1 MGKFLQMAI
10 KCNSTLVDG
19 VTILEIPT
27 VPFDAEQLDSLHQ
40 HIEGM
45 FEFLTEEAVEQ
56 AISGL
61 IEANS
66 KHFILDQMYHYR
78 APRKTTERTR
88 RDEAIARYNTQS
100 IIDDEDDYEHE
111 QDSDD

>member
-1 MGKFLQMAI
+1 MSKFIQMAI
-10 KCNSTLVDG
+10 QCNSTMVDG

-27 VPFDAEQLDSLHQ
+27 VPFDGEQLDSLHQ

-45 FEFLTEEAVEQ
+45 FEFLTEEAIEK

-61 IEANS
+61 VEENS
-66 KHFILDQMYHYR
+66 KHYILNQMYYYH

-100 IIDDEDDYEHE
+100 IIDDDDY
-111 QDSDD
+111 SDDVED